1 MGKKKQRAATTRMA
15 NARTA
20 AEVHD
25 VWTAIDDL
33 RTDAATSRTELATIG
48 SKIDSLGSA
57 VQTLAKDVNSSKGTP
72 WGVLIGAGGLMLSL
86 ITAIG
91 GAALTPLYQSDAYNS
106 QLLKDH
112 MKAEGHP
119 AALRA
124 YAGLEKDVHRID
136 ARHLEL
142 KKDIEN
148 LDTVLQREMRAL
160 DQISATRLDNLD
172 TVLQREM
179 RFLDDIQTARRQA
192 IEARVA
198 STEKH
203 LSGRDG
209 MRFNM
214 PDYERLIEPT
224 LTDLRE
230 RMLFVEG
237 NRYSGD
243 EAKVDWDAHD
253 EVETRQ
259 AERIAKLE
267 AMLEKVVREQEQR
280 TAKVYEE

>member
-1 MGKKKQRAATTRMA
+1 MGKAERRKR
-15 NARTA
+15 NPVSARTA

-33 RTDAATSRTELATIG
+33 RNDAATTRTDIATIG

-57 VQTLAKDVNSSKGTP
+57 VNTLAKDVNSSKGTP

-91 GAALTPLYQSDAYNS
+91 GAALTPLYQSDSYNS
-106 QLLKDH
+106 ALLKDH
-112 MKAEGHP
+112 MESDGHP
-119 AALRA
+119 TALRA

-136 ARHLEL
+136 ARHIEL
-142 KKDIEN
+142 KRDIEN

-179 RFLDDIQTARRQA
+179 RFLDDIQTARREA

-198 STEKH
+198 NAEKH

-243 EAKVDWDAHD
+243 EAKIDWDNHD
-253 EVETRQ
+253 ENEMTQ